1 MSADSAAG
9 QAGTPKG
16 GRPSLSAERR
26 RRRCIYVA
34 VNDSE
39 YARIARDAA
48 ACDRPVAAY
57 VREVVM
63 GHALTPKADRA
74 AARELHYIGVNI
86 NQLARMANR
95 TKRLVMAHRLEQLL
109 KEFEEAKAALL
120 S

>member
-9 QAGTPKG
+9 QAGAPKG

-26 RRRCIYVA
+26 RRRTIYGA

-57 VREVVM
+57 VREVVL

-95 TKRLVMAHRLEQLL
+95 TKRLVMAHRLEQQQEL
-109 KEFEEAKAALL
+109 EEAKAALL
-120 S
+120 T